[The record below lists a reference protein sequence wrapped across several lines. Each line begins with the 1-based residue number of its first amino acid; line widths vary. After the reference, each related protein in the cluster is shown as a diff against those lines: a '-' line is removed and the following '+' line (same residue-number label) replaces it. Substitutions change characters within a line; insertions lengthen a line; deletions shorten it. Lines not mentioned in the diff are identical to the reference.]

1 MNKNLLIEIFA
12 CLFVI
17 GGVISFGGAKT
28 YDAMIVNAS
37 ATDPLNATYIV
48 EGQKI
53 RLIDG
58 RSETEPAILSSGNR
72 WPA

>member
-1 MNKNLLIEIFA
+1 MKKNLLIGMFA

-17 GGVISFGGAKT
+17 GCVISFGGAKMD
-28 YDAMIVNAS
+28 DARIVNLS
-37 ATDPLNATYIV
+37 ATDPLNATYMV

-58 RSETEPAILSSGNR
+58 RNETESKKPVS
-72 WPA
+72 

>member
-1 MNKNLLIEIFA
+1 MRCFIKKNPFKQIFA
-12 CLFVI
+12 CLFVT
-17 GGVISFGGAKT
+17 GCVISFGSANT
-28 YDAMIVNAS
+28 YAARIVNAS

-58 RSETEPAILSSGNR
+58 RSETEP
-72 WPA
+72 